1 MNAHRFRR
9 LSGRAGQSNLP
20 YVIKSPP
27 TTSAP
32 TDRPHS
38 LAIIPSAR
46 LRVHSDPGLV
56 GQILR
61 NLVANALKY
70 IQRGGVLIG
79 CQRRGAMLRI
89 GVWDTGLGIAEDDME
104 PIFEEYHQVGNIARE
119 RSLGLGLP
127 IVRRLATLLGH
138 TIHVGSVLGKGSVFT
153 IDVPISTGIEVPC
166 VTRAL
171 VATKP
176 AAGVVYVVDDDPA

>member
-1 MNAHRFRR
+1 M
-9 LSGRAGQSNLP
+9 
-20 YVIKSPP
+20 
-27 TTSAP
+27 
-32 TDRPHS
+32 
-38 LAIIPSAR
+38 
-46 LRVHSDPGLV
+46 
-56 GQILR
+56 
-61 NLVANALKY
+61 
-70 IQRGGVLIG
+70 
-79 CQRRGAMLRI
+79 
-89 GVWDTGLGIAEDDME
+89 
-104 PIFEEYHQVGNIARE
+104 GNIARE

-127 IVRRLATLLGH
+127 IVRRLATLLGQ